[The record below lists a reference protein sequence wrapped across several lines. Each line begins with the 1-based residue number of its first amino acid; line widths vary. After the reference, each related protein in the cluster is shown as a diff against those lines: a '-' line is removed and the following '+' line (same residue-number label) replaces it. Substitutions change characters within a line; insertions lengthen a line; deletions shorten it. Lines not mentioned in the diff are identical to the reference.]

1 MPNLIF
7 AGPTTQ
13 NVPQVKEKLAG
24 AAFLPGAIITLDAT
38 DEFIPHGTAGGR
50 GRYYVAQE
58 NYLVMKGVDD
68 TYSTGD
74 LAIGMIPL
82 DEQFFYVRVAASQ
95 TITEDEALASN
106 GLGLLV
112 SAATAGNEILFY
124 AEEAV
129 TTGAGETA
137 LVLARVATGVVP
149 GP

>member
-1 MPNLIF
+1 MANLIF

-24 AAFLPGAIITLDAT
+24 AAFLPGAIVTLDAS
-38 DEFIPHGTAGGR
+38 DEFIPHGVAGGR

-58 NYLVMKGVDD
+58 NYLVMKNVDD

-82 DEQFFYVRVAASQ
+82 DEQFFYVRVGASQ
-95 TITEDEALASN
+95 TITEDDALSSN
-106 GLGLLV
+106 GSGNLI
-112 SAATAGNEILFY
+112 AAVTGDEILFY

-129 TTGAGETA
+129 TTGVGETA
-137 LVLARVATGVVP
+137 LVLARVNSGVVP
-149 GP
+149 A